1 MTSPEDAWEALF
13 GQLAELRRSWPT
25 RAWTYDR
32 RLRCV
37 TCALTK
43 ADEPKDLATVAAVL
57 PSSWTA
63 STLAAAPPEVQAAV
77 GACGGLRAGQSV
89 SWGTVSSADPNGG
102 TPGPAAFGL
111 WWPWGDAVTISLR
124 IGLHDIDLPKERYP
138 KLRDVFGIPQATS
151 PAPG

>member
-1 MTSPEDAWEALF
+1 M
-13 GQLAELRRSWPT
+13 
-25 RAWTYDR
+25 
-32 RLRCV
+32 
-37 TCALTK
+37 TK

-57 PSSWTA
+57 PSSGTA

-89 SWGTVSSADPNGG
+89 SWGTVSSAAPTGG

-124 IGLHDIDLPKERYP
+124 IGLHPVGQPDARYFR
-138 KLRDVFGIPQATS
+138 LRDAFGIA
-151 PAPG
+151 